1 MEEGQSKKTTPSAK
15 NKQESGH
22 LMLESWLKL
31 LKCPVCWAIPEL
43 DTLIQCRNGHS
54 GCRACFSRLRTC
66 PICRIVLE
74 PEIRTFDH
82 DTIEQIEQEL
92 RHVESYIPQ
101 LSPELVIKLFEC
113 IRCKFVSTMAPVF
126 RCLKGHV
133 YCYKCPR
140 SGRFCRVCFRQSN
153 YTLSDFPFTI
163 RSLAIQEILGN
174 IPKPCRFANYGCSE
188 LIEDF
193 TQHETNC
200 QYSKILCVITLC
212 PALPHF
218 LCPNS
223 YLTFYTIA
231 DMHQKLLKLLIPAD
245 LATGVQGQYQFLV
258 FQQERALNIPN
269 WPF

>member
-31 LKCPVCWAIPEL
+31 LKCPVCWAILEL

-113 IRCKFVSTMAPVF
+113 IRCIVSTMAPVF

-133 YCYKCPR
+133 YCYKCPG
-140 SGRFCRVCFRQSN
+140 SGRFAEFVLDNPITHYLIFHLP
-153 YTLSDFPFTI
+153 YEALLST
-163 RSLAIQEILGN
+163 
-174 IPKPCRFANYGCSE
+174 RF
-188 LIEDF
+188 L
-193 TQHETNC
+193 
-200 QYSKILCVITLC
+200 VISQNHV
-212 PALPHF
+212 ALPTMVAQ
-218 LCPNS
+218 N
-223 YLTFYTIA
+223 
-231 DMHQKLLKLLIPAD
+231 
-245 LATGVQGQYQFLV
+245 
-258 FQQERALNIPN
+258 
-269 WPF
+269 